1 MAGILCVG
9 AGGFVGSVFRYLLSS
24 IPVGSSFPAMTFIIN
39 ILGAFFIGFIM
50 GAVSQSGI
58 KNENLVLFLK
68 VGVCGGF
75 TTFSTYA
82 LELSGLFNEGK
93 WGTGIAYGTLS
104 VVLCLAAVYA
114 GTAVSKAVFKF

>member
-1 MAGILCVG
+1 MIACLCVG

-24 IPVGSSFPAMTFIIN
+24 IPVDSSFPAMTFIIN
-39 ILGAFFIGFIM
+39 IIGAFFIGFIM
-50 GAVSQSGI
+50 GMVSKAGI
-58 KNENLVLFLK
+58 KSDNLVLFLK

-93 WGTGIAYGTLS
+93 WGTGIAYGSLS
-104 VVLCLAAVYA
+104 VILCLAAVYA
-114 GTAVSKAVFKF
+114 GNAFSRVVL